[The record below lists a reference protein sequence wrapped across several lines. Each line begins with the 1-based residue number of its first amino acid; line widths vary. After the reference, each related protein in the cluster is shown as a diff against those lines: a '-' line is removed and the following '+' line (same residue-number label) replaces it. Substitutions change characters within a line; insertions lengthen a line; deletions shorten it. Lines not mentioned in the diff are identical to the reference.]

1 CRDAPLRDRR
11 RDRHH
16 DARRARARVHRERVR
31 ERLGRAA
38 DRADLRQS
46 RCARAPADRARAAFL
61 REHPRARSARARA
74 AFRRRRAALA
84 LRGRALPSRRDR
96 LADPRRDAGAPRLL
110 RRRRADRFDA
120 HDLPGPGPGRGLA
133 RRRAPRIL
141 RPGVPRLR
149 GRDVIVETFPV
160 GMLQC
165 NCTILGDEASGEAIV
180 IDGGDEVAEI
190 ARRLDARGLKP
201 RWLVHTHAHIDH
213 IGALG
218 PLRERVGGAGLL
230 HHADRPLYAT
240 LAEQALWLGLVTP
253 PEVVGLD
260 GDLADGDVLRAGA
273 LALRCVHTPGH
284 TPGSTSFAL
293 DAAGATTLFTGD
305 TLFAGSVGRWDL
317 GGTS

>member
-1 CRDAPLRDRR
+1 
-11 RDRHH
+11 
-16 DARRARARVHRERVR
+16 
-31 ERLGRAA
+31 
-38 DRADLRQS
+38 
-46 RCARAPADRARAAFL
+46 
-61 REHPRARSARARA
+61 
-74 AFRRRRAALA
+74 
-84 LRGRALPSRRDR
+84 
-96 LADPRRDAGAPRLL
+96 
-110 RRRRADRFDA
+110 
-120 HDLPGPGPGRGLA
+120 
-133 RRRAPRIL
+133 
-141 RPGVPRLR
+141 
-149 GRDVIVETFPV
+149 VIVETFPV

-317 GGTS
+317 GGTSLEDIVASIRRKLLVHDDASVVVPGHGPSTTIGLERRTNPFLLP